1 MMKIKPDNV
10 DPESVSTHHLLN
22 KLKRANE
29 VLGGLKWRQSL
40 VTLKAIWLAV
50 PGASMKVTTICV
62 CLAARIFLL
71 FWEQNP
77 KLPREQLLSPIPCFQ
92 QSSLPYSS
100 LCMHMYVYAHM
111 QLCTS
116 GNLCLCIY
124 TCAFVCMCVPE
135 YVCAYMQICVCMFIC
150 ACVCMGMYVYIFA
163 LSMCVYP
170 YFQISSYEET
180 FVASFYLN
188 YLPLNVITF

>member
-40 VTLKAIWLAV
+40 VTLRAIWLAV
-50 PGASMKVTTICV
+50 PRASMKVTTVCV
-62 CLAARIFLL
+62 CLAACIFLL
-71 FWEQNP
+71 FWEQDP

-116 GNLCLCIY
+116 VNLCLCVY
-124 TCAFVCMCVPE
+124 TCAFVCMCVPTCR
-135 YVCAYMQICVCMFIC
+135 YVCACLSVHVYVWACM
-150 ACVCMGMYVYIFA
+150 YIS
-163 LSMCVYP
+163 LH
-170 YFQISSYEET
+170 
-180 FVASFYLN
+180 
-188 YLPLNVITF
+188 